1 MSKDKEEKI
10 VTIRD
15 FKVMM
20 EGMDMVLGD
29 DWTPTEAQW
38 KRIREKIN
46 AMIDTSERPITNTRN
61 FVPGLPVDPTLST
74 ADNQLVRSFPTVP
87 VADDVPIGQQPT
99 DSALTPPAPAPVPA
113 GEGEKVHQE
122 NEFA

>member
-1 MSKDKEEKI
+1 MKEEKI

-46 AMIDTSERPITNTRN
+46 AMIDTAERPNTRT
-61 FVPGLPVDPTLST
+61 FVPGMPVDPTLST
-74 ADNQLVRSFPTVP
+74 ADNELIKSFPTIP
-87 VADDVPIGQQPT
+87 VADDIPIGQAAEPSG
-99 DSALTPPAPAPVPA
+99 SALMPVQPAPAA
-113 GEGEKVHQE
+113 TGEGEKVHTP
-122 NEFA
+122 NEFV